1 MLSKYKLNQVL
12 EILISYYI
20 NHSMVQLDECLQWK
34 CILYK
39 SQDGYCLEII
49 ISAFLMI
56 VVMIVYA
63 KRSVVNWLSSITG
76 NT

>member
-1 MLSKYKLNQVL
+1 MSIFYLLL
-12 EILISYYI
+12 SYYI
-20 NHSMVQLDECLQWK
+20 NHSMVQSDECFQWK
-34 CILYK
+34 CMLYK

>member
-1 MLSKYKLNQVL
+1 
-12 EILISYYI
+12 
-20 NHSMVQLDECLQWK
+20 MVQSDECFQWK
-34 CILYK
+34 CMLYK

-49 ISAFLMI
+49 ISAFLI
-56 VVMIVYA
+56 IAVMIVYA

>member
-1 MLSKYKLNQVL
+1 M
-12 EILISYYI
+12 
-20 NHSMVQLDECLQWK
+20 
-34 CILYK
+34 LYK
-39 SQDGYCLEII
+39 SQDVYYLEII